1 PKPPS
6 LRSSASFAEL
16 LPPLR
21 TASISAASSSTNT
34 STTGTL
40 PFTVNERVLCYHGP
54 LIY

>member
-1 PKPPS
+1 PS

-16 LPPLR
+16 LPR
-21 TASISAASSSTNT
+21 TTSISAASSSTNM